1 MFYSGDKVLKT
12 RCYRPYKFQSDSIS
26 WTIEGGEAN
35 GRMYLRNL
43 GALDLYA
50 EYYATDYGELAERIN
65 QLLDSGADGWR
76 KEGGSWY
83 YYKNGAAL
91 KAQWL
96 KDGGHWYWLGEDGA
110 MATGWLSWQG
120 KLYWLNPEQRESVPE
135 RGPASSPTAAV
146 RSDEAEKEA
155 RTGLLLDSHR
165 LHR

>member
-1 MFYSGDKVLKT
+1 
-12 RCYRPYKFQSDSIS
+12 
-26 WTIEGGEAN
+26 
-35 GRMYLRNL
+35 MYLRNL

-65 QLLDSGADGWR
+65 QLLGSGADGWVQ
-76 KEGGSWY
+76 EGGSWY

-120 KLYWLNPEQRESVPE
+120 KLYWLNPEQREGVPE
-135 RGPASSPTAAV
+135 GACIITDSEGAVERSGKSQSLPSAGFTPSASVRPSKASSSASSAVGNAALK
-146 RSDEAEKEA
+146 SS
-155 RTGLLLDSHR
+155 G
-165 LHR
+165 

>member
-1 MFYSGDKVLKT
+1 
-12 RCYRPYKFQSDSIS
+12 
-26 WTIEGGEAN
+26 
-35 GRMYLRNL
+35 MYLRNL